1 MLQQKKKGNKCD
13 GFCAGTQYF
22 NCLPGYGVFTTIDKI
37 NLQNSPL
44 VTSKTNSAMETDLY
58 SCLEKNVSSL
68 MSNGKLKN
76 EEIVTRFGEYS
87 PKIASTTTTTTN
99 NYMRNSQ
106 SLQNILDLG
115 SNAANSNNDF
125 DQNTIVQTDKIQLI
139 NDKKAKMKSELN
151 LSDLVGTAWHGASD
165 SKELEKFSNL
175 NKTLERQNGH
185 NNINN
190 NKDKNSR
197 NRSVNVLSHFYDS
210 TLPKRNKVAV
220 PTAKFYSGTLP
231 RLNGISVSSSTQEGD
246 KSKFFLL
253 KINCTRIFYTTPI
266 NKCMVQRSIS

>member
-1 MLQQKKKGNKCD
+1 MLQQKKKNNKCD

-22 NCLPGYGVFTTIDKI
+22 SCLPGYGVFTTIDKI

-44 VTSKTNSAMETDLY
+44 VSSKTKPTMETDLY
-58 SCLEKNVSSL
+58 LCLEKNVSSL
-68 MSNGKLKN
+68 MDEGKPKN

-87 PKIASTTTTTTN
+87 PKVASAATTTN
-99 NYMRNSQ
+99 NYMRNSH

-115 SNAANSNNDF
+115 SNGANSNNDF

-139 NDKKAKMKSELN
+139 NEKKAKMKSELN
-151 LSDLVGTAWHGASD
+151 LSDLIGSTWHGASD

-175 NKTLERQNGH
+175 NKTLERDNRYYHH
-185 NNINN
+185 NNNNNN
-190 NKDKNSR
+190 NKDRNSR
-197 NRSVNVLSHFYDS
+197 NRSANVLSHFYDS

-231 RLNGISVSSSTQEGD
+231 RQNGLSNEEED
-246 KSKFFLL
+246 KSKTFFLHTE
-253 KINCTRIFYTTPI
+253 K
-266 NKCMVQRSIS
+266 